1 MTTTK
6 GYDALYYYLVR
17 KKKVKFPMFLHEIEC
32 YTSTILSYLILF
44 VFLLIL
50 LLELY
55 YYLLAYF
62 IILFHSFHLPNT
74 GPSPSPPS
82 QHVIYNYHYHCNII
96 GRIRTIFGKHVNCQ
110 LQLLGNDHIL
120 LLVTMIRKKKKKK
133 KCLVTLTLP
142 HT

>member
-62 IILFHSFHLPNT
+62 IILFHSFQL
-74 GPSPSPPS
+74 PSPSPSLPLS
-82 QHVIYNYHYHCNII
+82 MSYITTT
-96 GRIRTIFGKHVNCQ
+96 TIATSLEGYEQYLENMSTASFSCWVMM
-110 LQLLGNDHIL
+110 L